1 MKERQGFS
9 AKERERVFFSTQ
21 KKDELLRNQAFS
33 LVWSLFYLV
42 RGQEAECMRKLGE
55 IQKSNEAQ
63 KQSERAE
70 ERERERGKK
79 RGKGT
84 KQRQREGEKGAKKIE
99 RVREKVFCALAR
111 EEVRA

>member
-55 IQKSNEAQ
+55 IQKS
-63 KQSERAE
+63 
-70 ERERERGKK
+70 

-84 KQRQREGEKGAKKIE
+84 QQREREGENGAKKIE